1 MNISN
6 CIKIVKKFLK
16 DNYGE
21 VKPEW
26 ELSLELLKDALDLRE
41 QLRTTLRNS
50 GLTQVNPS
58 SGNTSVNP
66 LLGAL
71 KEQENRIFSILKEYG
86 LTPLSKERLDM
97 ANLGNKRLKT
107 SQRKQEIQVKELE
120 AEEAKEDTTGLI
132 NSFLN
137 STSEDEDEY

>member
-6 CIKIVKKFLK
+6 CIKVVKKFLK

-58 SGNTSVNP
+58 SRNTSVNP

-120 AEEAKEDTTGLI
+120 AEEEKKDTTGLI

>member
-6 CIKIVKKFLK
+6 CIKVVKKFLK

>member
-1 MNISN
+1 
-6 CIKIVKKFLK
+6 
-16 DNYGE
+16 
-21 VKPEW
+21 
-26 ELSLELLKDALDLRE
+26 LDLRE

-58 SGNTSVNP
+58 SRNTSVNP

>member
-6 CIKIVKKFLK
+6 CIKVVKKFLK

-58 SGNTSVNP
+58 SRNTSVNP

>member
-6 CIKIVKKFLK
+6 CLKVVKKFLK

-41 QLRTTLRNS
+41 QLRTTLKNS